1 MSDAPGSN
9 DICLKTWVDS
19 SGQFDH
25 ACEEVNF
32 ILI

>member
-1 MSDAPGSN
+1 MSDAPGFN

-19 SGQFDH
+19 GQFDP